1 MCQNISHKIK
11 CMEKKFTHMT
21 KIFPMNYKIS
31 HPCQKIPMHVKCWCG
46 EHVFSPTLVSH
57 GSVFSHTI
65 HMIFTHIALVV
76 IVCKHIVNIISAYN
90 IISEWKFSYIFNSQC
105 PRRLAWTVTY
115 GQTNCSLDDK
125 QCSGTFTE
133 RILPFSMM
141 KCLFFTFPTT
151 LNTNIQHYA
160 FCTMSPF
167 DANSPLQNNDHSPKE
182 SVANYYYK
190 INSPQNT
197 FIIF

>member
-1 MCQNISHKIK
+1 MHVICQNISHKIK

-105 PRRLAWTVTY
+105 PRPLAWDSHIWANKLLTRW
-115 GQTNCSLDDK
+115 QTMQWDFHRKDITFLNDVMSFFYFPNHIEYQYPALCFLYHVNIWCK
-125 QCSGTFTE
+125 Q
-133 RILPFSMM
+133 
-141 KCLFFTFPTT
+141 PTT
-151 LNTNIQHYA
+151 
-160 FCTMSPF
+160 
-167 DANSPLQNNDHSPKE
+167 K
-182 SVANYYYK
+182 
-190 INSPQNT
+190 
-197 FIIF
+197 